1 MEVSDS
7 QHFKLQQQI
16 LKVMEVEV
24 LEVVPE
30 EMDEVL
36 VEMVQE
42 QATAQEVEESEVE
55 AEILLKETE
64 KALIKRIM
72 L

>member
-72 L
+72 Q